1 MGKLCFSYPGGEKK
15 WCCYTSSAEKI
26 RKWKYESPELVLCAS
41 IFVLVLPHLPQSA
54 SPSWFSSPLLR
65 LLSFV
70 PSQKQNSAAFPNL
83 SPSLSALI
91 NVLTSRRGQDTVEK
105 QTLYPRVCAY
115 NSCTLSVTADMRKYE
130 NIHSF
135 RAECV
140 LFPQPHWGTG
150 DIKIHFVSVSSLSLS
165 MTYWCSPVSLFCW
178 VFTLCSHFVLMTCS
192 CPPLCVWLHH
202 YVFSPCYTAGN
213 PKVHQLTAFFSL
225 FSTSNFKDEASL
237 CLRGAP
243 LSKETIL
250 SLVMDI

>member
-140 LFPQPHWGTG
+140 LFYYFH
-150 DIKIHFVSVSSLSLS
+150 SLI
-165 MTYWCSPVSLFCW
+165 
-178 VFTLCSHFVLMTCS
+178 
-192 CPPLCVWLHH
+192 
-202 YVFSPCYTAGN
+202 
-213 PKVHQLTAFFSL
+213 
-225 FSTSNFKDEASL
+225 EAQ
-237 CLRGAP
+237 
-243 LSKETIL
+243 ET
-250 SLVMDI
+250 